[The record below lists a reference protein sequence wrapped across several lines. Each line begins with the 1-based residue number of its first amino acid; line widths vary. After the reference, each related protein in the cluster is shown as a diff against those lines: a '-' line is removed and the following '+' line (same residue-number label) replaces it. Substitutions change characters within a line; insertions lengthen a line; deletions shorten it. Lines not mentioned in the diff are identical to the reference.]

1 MSNQFEYLPWD
12 SDFFGFRVGK
22 FLGEEKE
29 SSEFEAD
36 LKVLFEENIELIY
49 YYSEEALP
57 ISFFSEFYDC
67 LLVDVKIPVKKA
79 LVSKQI
85 NPKISVYTESSAN
98 KELIELAQLAG
109 THTRFNIDPK
119 ISQEKFEN
127 LFQIWIEKSVSG
139 EMASKV
145 LVYKE
150 NSKIIGFATLSIDGN
165 IGYAPLLAVNRKFEG
180 LGVSF
185 AIMDAVESEMYDHG
199 CEFLVSSTQEV
210 NRKALKIYERWGCEF
225 GKGIYVYHFWK
236 KDLKKVLY
244 EDKL

>member
-12 SDFFGFRVGK
+12 SDFFGFKVGK
-22 FLGEEKE
+22 LLEEEKE

-36 LKVLFEENIELIY
+36 LKVIFEEDIELIY
-49 YYSEEALP
+49 YYSEKALP
-57 ISFFSEFYDC
+57 VSFFSDFYDC
-67 LLVDVKIPVKKA
+67 LLVDVKIPVKKTLA
-79 LVSKQI
+79 SKRI
-85 NPKISVYTESSAN
+85 DPRISVFTDSTAN

-109 THTRFNIDPK
+109 THTRFNLDPK
-119 ISQEKFEN
+119 ISKEKFEK
-127 LFQIWIEKSVSG
+127 LFKIWIEKSVSG

-150 NSKIIGFATLSIDGN
+150 SEKIIGFATLSIDGN

-185 AIMDAVESEMYDHG
+185 AIMDAVEAHMFDHG

-225 GKGIYVYHFWK
+225 GKGIHVYHFWK
-236 KDLKKVLY
+236 KDN
-244 EDKL
+244 

>member
-1 MSNQFEYLPWD
+1 MSWD
-12 SDFFGFRVGK
+12 SNFFGIQVGK
-22 FLGEEKE
+22 LTADKPLGDQEDLLKE
-29 SSEFEAD
+29 
-36 LKVLFEENIELIY
+36 LFSKKIDLIY
-49 YYSEEALP
+49 YYSQEPLSED
-57 ISFFSEFYDC
+57 FSSKFYEY
-67 LLVDVKIPVKKA
+67 LLVDLKIPVKKT
-79 LVSKQI
+79 LTRKKV
-85 NPKISVYTESSAN
+85 NPKISVYSEEKAN
-98 KELIELAQLAG
+98 EELVQLAQLAG
-109 THTRFNIDPK
+109 SHTRFKVDPR
-119 ISQEKFEN
+119 ISEEKFNE
-127 LFQIWIEKSVSG
+127 LFKVWIEKSVSG

-150 NSKIIGFATLSIDGN
+150 EEKIIGFATISIDGN

-236 KDLKKVLY
+236 KDFKKVLY